1 MYSSDS
7 AATVGS
13 LTLMD
18 NTNPQYQVFTYY
30 ELVTNAN
37 VDIRD
42 LNMG

>member
-1 MYSSDS
+1 MYNSDS
-7 AATVGS
+7 TATISS

-18 NTNPQYQVFTYY
+18 NSNALYQVFTYY
-30 ELVTNAN
+30 EYVTNAN